1 MPTELPALPR
11 GLDLTSQLGKRP
23 SPAADGEPASRG
35 RGGPP
40 PVVA

>member
-11 GLDLTSQLGKRP
+11 RLDLAPQLGKRHRQ
-23 SPAADGEPASRG
+23 AADGKPASEG